1 MYTINIDRECGCFK
15 RSELENNTSFENN
28 DDALIKAQS
37 MINHMN
43 EKFCG
48 KHGFS
53 LTENGKS
60 FDIAMNAPQPAQAQA
75 SSGGCCGGGHCS

>member
-1 MYTINIDRECGCFK
+1 MFTVNIDKECGCFN
-15 RSELENNTSFENN
+15 RSELENNKSFDNN
-28 DDALIKAQS
+28 DDALIQAQS
-37 MINHMN
+37 MLNHMN

-53 LTENGKS
+53 LKEDGKNFNIS
-60 FDIAMNAPQPAQAQA
+60 MNAPQAQA